1 MKYSLMHK
9 NVVVADIELDE
20 VSAAIVKIVKLHN
33 QEHLPVAVSAKKG
46 VVNRSELNEWWYD
59 RSIPASRSG
68 VRKALETMNIS
79 NPRLLLSRCFGLSLS
94 DQYWIKPLE
103 SDIAW
108 KDVNF
113 FNNDFSEDIGDILF
127 GKKLNKKTLD
137 YNSPDNTSDGFLKK
151 RWKIINGKRCLLKSG
166 SAPFMQQPFN
176 EVIASKIM
184 ERLGIS
190 HIPYSV
196 FLDEDGEPYSVCEDF
211 ITEDTELISAWRI
224 MQSRKQDNNTS
235 KYQHYVNCCEEL
247 GIKKICQSLNEM
259 IVVDYI
265 IANEDRH
272 FNNFGLIR
280 NADTLEFISPAPIFD
295 SGSSLGYDKVAGQI
309 LSGKNI
315 QCKPFKKTHEQQLA
329 LVTSFDWIDFSK
341 LNGVEEDIRE
351 VFRSAGEYMDDARI
365 DAITKSVNQRIA
377 HLYDIAQAFTQ
388 VNDDITEDTTED
400 IAEDY
405 TQFQQM

>member
-20 VSAAIVKIVKLHN
+20 VSAAIVKIDKLHN
-33 QEHLPVAVSAKKG
+33 QEHLPVAVSVKKG

-247 GIKKICQSLNEM
+247 GIKKIRQSLNEM

-388 VNDDITEDTTED
+388 VNDDITEDTTEN